1 MDITCPGCQKKLAI
15 KDEKLPEGK
24 AAVVQCPNCKGKIN
38 VTKPKAKEA
47 AEEADFDDLFDLSE
61 DEDEGYSASDKPFDF
76 IEEEGKS
83 ALICE
88 SETLI
93 RDKIKPTLDIL
104 EYHINESPSSR
115 DALKK
120 MRYHSYDVIIINE
133 YFDSRDPDA
142 NPLLIYLERQPM
154 EIRRNSFV
162 CLLTQRFR
170 TMDHMTAFQRS
181 VNMIVN
187 QRNIDDFDKI
197 LQRGMADYGLFFKV
211 FKESLTVIK

>member
-1 MDITCPGCQKKLAI
+1 MDITCPGCQKKLTI
-15 KDEKLPEGK
+15 KDEKLPEDK
-24 AAVVQCPNCKGKIN
+24 AATVQCPNCKGKIN
-38 VTKPKAKEA
+38 VTRPKAKET

-76 IEEEGKS
+76 IEEEGKT

-88 SETLI
+88 PETLV
-93 RDKIKPTLDIL
+93 REKIKPTLDIL

-115 DALKK
+115 DTLKK
-120 MRYHSYDVIIINE
+120 MRYHTYDVIIVNE
-133 YFDSRDPDA
+133 YFDTRDPDA
-142 NPLLIYLERQPM
+142 NPVLIYLERQPM
-154 EIRRNSFV
+154 EIRRNSYV

-170 TMDHMTAFQRS
+170 TMDQMTAFQRS

-187 QRNIDDFDKI
+187 LRNIDDFDKI

>member
-15 KDEKLPEGK
+15 KDEQLPEGK

-38 VTKPKAKEA
+38 VTRPKAKEA

-76 IEEEGKS
+76 IEEEGKT

-93 RDKIKPTLDIL
+93 REKIKPTLDIL

-120 MRYHSYDVIIINE
+120 MRYHTYDVIIINE
-133 YFDSRDPDA
+133 YFDTRDPDA

-170 TMDHMTAFQRS
+170 TMDQMTAFQRS

-187 QRNIDDFDKI
+187 LRNIDDFDKI

>member
-1 MDITCPGCQKKLAI
+1 MDIVCPGCQKKLTV

-24 AAVVQCPNCKGKIN
+24 TAVVQCPNCKGKIN
-38 VTKPKAKEA
+38 VTKPKKDEA

-76 IEEEGKS
+76 IEEEGKTALVCEPE
-83 ALICE
+83 ALIRE
-88 SETLI
+88 
-93 RDKIKPTLDIL
+93 KIKPTLDIL
-104 EYHINESPSSR
+104 EYHINETPNSR

-120 MRYHSYDVIIINE
+120 MRYHTYDLIIVNE

-142 NPLLIYLERQPM
+142 NPILIYLERQPM
-154 EIRRNSFV
+154 EIRRNIFV

-187 QRNIDDFDKI
+187 LRNIDDFDKI
-197 LQRGMADYGLFFKV
+197 LQRGMADDGLFYKV
-211 FKESLTVIK
+211 FKESLTVLK